1 MNIIKKIFGISRV
14 FPMIKLLLDDTERS
28 YYIDG
33 FQELEKLGFR
43 EISFEGINPNS
54 CDKLWKI
61 H

>member
-1 MNIIKKIFGISRV
+1 
-14 FPMIKLLLDDTERS
+14 MIKLLLDDTERS